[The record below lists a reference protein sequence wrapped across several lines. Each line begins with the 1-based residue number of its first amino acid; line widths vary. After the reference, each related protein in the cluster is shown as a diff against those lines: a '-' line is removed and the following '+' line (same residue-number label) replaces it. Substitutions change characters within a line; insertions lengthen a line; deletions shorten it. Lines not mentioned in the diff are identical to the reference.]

1 MLKTSS
7 LLTGGAIAML
17 VASVFVPV
25 DVAGAQTLK
34 AVKDRGS
41 LTCGVSMGLPGFSNP
56 DDKGVWSG
64 LDVDLCRAVAAA
76 IFDDAG
82 KVKYVPLNA
91 EDRFKALQSGKI
103 DVLSRNS
110 TWTMSRESEF
120 NLSFAAINYYDGQ
133 GFMIRKSAKKD
144 SALALG
150 GSKVCVQSGTTTQLN
165 LADYF
170 RANNMTYQ
178 EMTFS
183 DADSALKAYDSGTCD
198 VFTSDI
204 SQLYSERLKLSS
216 PNDHVILAD
225 VISKEPLGP
234 AVKQGDSQWL
244 EIVKWSHFAMLNAEE
259 LGVTSKNIDEALK
272 SQKPAVKRLVGTE
285 GAYGE
290 QIGLTKDWAVRSIR
304 QVGNYAES
312 YDRNV
317 RTGSK
322 LGIPRGLN
330 HLWSEGGIQYAPPI
344 R

>member
-290 QIGLTKDWAVRSIR
+290 QIGLTKDWAVRIIR

-317 RTGSK
+317 GTGSK
-322 LGIPRGLN
+322 LGTGRCSN
-330 HLWSEGGIQYAPPI
+330 RTA
-344 R
+344 